1 MKRKGFTLIELMVV
15 IAIIIILAAVAI
27 PNYINM
33 TKRAKRSRVMSDMGT
48 LATGLEA
55 FRTDWGKYP
64 VITTAEDVSAV
75 AGVLRKELGAGEDA
89 TATGVAETNIAG
101 KTNSAGE
108 AGGISYIKDETLA
121 AIKNPFYADEGVM
134 YVSEANGVHFAVY
147 ALQNETS
154 GAADAYLVR
163 TDKVSAAYDA
173 DAAPTSADLAD

>member
-75 AGVLRKELGAGEDA
+75 AGVLRKELGAGED
-89 TATGVAETNIAG
+89 TTGVAVTNIADE
-101 KTNSAGE
+101 TNSAGE